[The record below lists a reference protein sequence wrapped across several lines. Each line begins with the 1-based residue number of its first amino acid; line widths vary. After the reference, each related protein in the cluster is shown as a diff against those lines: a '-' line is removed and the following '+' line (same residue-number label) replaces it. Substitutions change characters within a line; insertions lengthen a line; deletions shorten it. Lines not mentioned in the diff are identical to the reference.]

1 MSKNIKKNKRYKY
14 FFETRKTNF
23 TRKFFEKGLNAA
35 VHILFTIGES
45 SKSNFEMFITNLPS
59 CYPGFGLMKS
69 MAGCN
74 SKKSFGKKI
83 IKVNLERLE
92 KEGLIAKTENQEFYL
107 TVNGEEMVTY
117 IKNRYSILEKPWDG
131 KIRVVVFDIPEY
143 NRRNRIWLREELL
156 LLKFKELQKSVYVGK
171 YPMPDEF
178 YQDLI
183 KNDIFDYVHLFTI
196 ESFDKDDK
204 IIKLLEEE

>member
-1 MSKNIKKNKRYKY
+1 MGKNTKKNKRYKY
-14 FFETRKTNF
+14 FFENRKINF

-45 SKSNFEMFITNLPS
+45 SKSNFEMFIRDLPS
-59 CYPGFGLMKS
+59 CYPGFRLMKS

-74 SKKSFGKKI
+74 LRKSFGKKI
-83 IKVNLERLE
+83 IKINLERLE
-92 KEGLIAKTENQEFYL
+92 KEGLITKSEDQEFHL
-107 TVNGEEMVTY
+107 TVNGEEIIAY

-156 LLKFKELQKSVYVGK
+156 LLKFRELQKSVYVGK
-171 YPMPDEF
+171 YPMPEEF